1 MKYNVGV
8 ILEEEQKNEKRRSN
22 HIDKK
27 GVFRI
32 ASECARKSVSD
43 DLLIGTVQMLA
54 VAQTLAT
61 LENVLFGEEKS
72 TTSELN

>member
-1 MKYNVGV
+1 MKR
-8 ILEEEQKNEKRRSN
+8 EETITLTRKEFFQM
-22 HIDKK
+22 
-27 GVFRI
+27 

-61 LENVLFGEEKS
+61 LENALFGEEKS
-72 TTSELN
+72 ATSELN

>member
-1 MKYNVGV
+1 MKR
-8 ILEEEQKNEKRRSN
+8 EETITLTRKEFFQ
-22 HIDKK
+22 
-27 GVFRI
+27 V
-32 ASECARKSVSD
+32 ASRCAYKSVSN

-72 TTSELN
+72 ATSELN